1 MTRNAPLTVSLDR
14 RLIRP
19 RWHSKRFVVARVTAP
34 EATRRTERAPVNL
47 AFVLDRSGSM
57 GGQKLRLAAQ
67 AVEEAIGRLH
77 ASDRFSI
84 VIYDDIVETLVHA
97 TDATSQARDH
107 AIGLLGRVEA
117 RGSTD
122 LSGGW
127 LTGCEQVAQAL
138 LEDGVNRCLL
148 LTDGLANRGIT
159 DRHELARHAGEL
171 RARGVS
177 TSTFGVGNDFD
188 EALLQ
193 AMADAGG
200 GHFYYI
206 ANAGQIRDH
215 IASEVG
221 ETLEVVAR
229 DAELEVLAGEGIE
242 VESISPHPLTSR
254 GTRSLVAL
262 GDLVADQVLDV
273 VLRLTF
279 PYGQLGRESGLII
292 AVRDRDG
299 AFLAAG
305 VRDARL
311 TWTWADDRTND
322 AQDRDVDVDRAVAR
336 QFAARARQEAVMR
349 NKQGDF
355 GQARWVLEATAK
367 RIRRYAGRD
376 ADMRALVAE
385 LEAETPRF
393 SAAMPAMMLK
403 EAHFRSANAARS
415 RDIQGRSL
423 KSR

>member
-188 EALLQ
+188 EVLLQ
-193 AMADAGG
+193 GMAQAGG
-200 GHFYYI
+200 GHFYDI
-206 ANAGQIRDH
+206 AGAPQIRDH
-215 IASEVG
+215 IESEVG

-229 DAELEVLAGEGIE
+229 QVTLSMEIPADVR
-242 VESISPHPLTSR
+242 VESLGAFQARMGR
-254 GTRSLVAL
+254 GRAVIEL
-262 GDLVADQVLDV
+262 GDLVSGQQVDV
-273 VLRLTF
+273 PLRLSF
-279 PYGQLGRESGLII
+279 GFGEIGDVRP
-292 AVRDRDG
+292 AVFTLADRDG
-299 AFLAAG
+299 VLDGAG
-305 VRDARL
+305 DRVAWRY
-311 TWTWADDRTND
+311 ADDRAND
-322 AQDRDVDVDRAVAR
+322 AQPRDRAVDRLVAGIY
-336 QFAARARQEAVMR
+336 AARARQLAVGLNRRGDYQTASQALMSTARKIRGYAGPDPELRAIADGLLSEAEL
-349 NKQGDF
+349 F
-355 GQARWVLEATAK
+355 GQVMHERSRKQA
-367 RIRRYAGRD
+367 YA
-376 ADMRALVAE
+376 M
-385 LEAETPRF
+385 
-393 SAAMPAMMLK
+393 
-403 EAHFRSANAARS
+403 SANVMMS
-415 RDIQGRSL
+415 RDLQGRA
-423 KSR
+423 RRGA